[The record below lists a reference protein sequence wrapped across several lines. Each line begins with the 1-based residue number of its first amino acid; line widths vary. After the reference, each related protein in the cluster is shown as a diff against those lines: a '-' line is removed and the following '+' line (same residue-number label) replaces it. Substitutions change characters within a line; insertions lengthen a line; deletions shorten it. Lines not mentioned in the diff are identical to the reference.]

1 MGKLDRKQEKWN
13 MARPYKTGLD
23 YFELDCNL
31 DEKIRL
37 IQAEYG
43 LKGFAVVV
51 LFFKEIYGGQG
62 YYMSWDRERLLLLV
76 SENGIADG
84 DANLIWEISQA
95 CIRRGIFSAE
105 LFEKYQILTSKGI
118 QKRYFRAVARRGKV
132 EAKKEYLLIKVTPN
146 SVNVDKN
153 PVNVNKNPINADK
166 STQRREE
173 KRKEENR
180 KACASLLPERAE
192 EDEDEGMDPMEL
204 KTIWDKMQKEKQRN

>member
-1 MGKLDRKQEKWN
+1 
-13 MARPYKTGLD
+13 MARPFKTGLD

-37 IQAEYG
+37 IQAEFG

-51 LFFKEIYGGQG
+51 LLFKEIYGGQG
-62 YYMSWDRERLLLLV
+62 YYMSWDKERLLLLV
-76 SENGIADG
+76 SENGIAEG

-105 LFEKYQILTSKGI
+105 LFKKYHILTSRGI

-132 EAKKEYLLIKVTPN
+132 EAKKEYLLIKVTQKKVNADNN
-146 SVNVDKN
+146 S
-153 PVNVNKNPINADK
+153 INADNNVINVSK

-173 KRKEENR
+173 KNREE
-180 KACASLLPERAE
+180 
-192 EDEDEGMDPMEL
+192 
-204 KTIWDKMQKEKQRN
+204 

>member
-1 MGKLDRKQEKWN
+1 
-13 MARPYKTGLD
+13 MARPFKTGLD

-37 IQAEYG
+37 IQAEFG

-51 LFFKEIYGGQG
+51 LLFKEIYGGQG
-62 YYMSWDRERLLLLV
+62 YYMSWDKERLLLLV
-76 SENGIADG
+76 SENGIAEG

-105 LFEKYQILTSKGI
+105 LFEKYQILTSRGI

-132 EAKKEYLLIKVTPN
+132 EAKKEYLLIKCTQKKVNADNNSINADNN
-146 SVNVDKN
+146 SVNVN
-153 PVNVNKNPINADK
+153 K

-173 KRKEENR
+173 KRREENVKAAAASRDPDKEE
-180 KACASLLPERAE
+180 
-192 EDEDEGMDPMEL
+192 DDGMDPMEL
-204 KTIWDKMQKEKQRN
+204 KKIWDEMQRQKN

>member
-1 MGKLDRKQEKWN
+1 
-13 MARPYKTGLD
+13 MARPFKTGLD

-37 IQAEYG
+37 IQAEFG

-51 LFFKEIYGGQG
+51 LLFKEIYGGQG
-62 YYMSWDRERLLLLV
+62 YYMSWDKERLLLLV
-76 SENGIADG
+76 SENGIAEG

-105 LFEKYQILTSKGI
+105 LFKKYHILTSRGI

-132 EAKKEYLLIKVTPN
+132 EAKKEYLLIKVTPKKVNADNN
-146 SVNVDKN
+146 S
-153 PVNVNKNPINADK
+153 INADNNVINASK

-173 KRKEENR
+173 KRREYN
-180 KACASLLPERAE
+180 KAAGANCEAKNQQE
-192 EDEDEGMDPMEL
+192 EDDDEGMDPMEL
-204 KTIWDKMQKEKQRN
+204 KKMWDEMQKQK